1 MHDSNDG
8 LPQDQ
13 VNMQLRIE
21 MQEWAFGIRCVFAV
35 FNLLLLYYC
44 TRILLAAPEFEHIF
58 EDMLGS
64 KDKLP
69 VISRFMFKWSQPLL
83 ESLWVLA
90 VLVTVLIFRA
100 KRARTVWLTT
110 VLLLVILLTTSH
122 LALTS
127 FVEPLGT
134 VIENLSGGSGENPL

>member
-1 MHDSNDG
+1 MIPSDDNETTSAE
-8 LPQDQ
+8 
-13 VNMQLRIE
+13 LRDLRSEIK
-21 MQEWAFGIRCVFAV
+21 EWAFGIRCVLAV
-35 FNLLLLYYC
+35 LNLLLLYYC

-69 VISRFMFKWSQPLL
+69 VVSRYMFKYSQPLL
-83 ESLWVLA
+83 ELLWTLA

-100 KRARTVWLTT
+100 KRARTVWITT
-110 VLLLVILLTTSH
+110 VVLVIVLIATSH

-127 FVEPLGT
+127 FIEPLGT
-134 VIENLSGGSGENPL
+134 VIENLAGGSGESPP